1 MGRERRRR
9 EIVEAHGRRKS
20 RVDGEMQRKERRW
33 RWKGMTWSSRRE
45 ASSWGAWGTILEY
58 REESES

>member
-20 RVDGEMQRKERRW
+20 RVDGEMQRKGEKVEVERND
-33 RWKGMTWSSRRE
+33 MELTSR
-45 ASSWGAWGTILEY
+45 GKFLGCVGTILEY
-58 REESES
+58 REGE